1 MSSPDPRERRPF
13 GIAPPAYRLPDDTH
27 VGAVRL
33 QVSDLERSIVFYE
46 RVIGLRVHAQTSNRA
61 ELAAHGD
68 DRVLVFLEA
77 KSGISPV
84 PRRGAFGL
92 YHFALLLPDRAELGR
107 FAAHLAY
114 LDERVGMA
122 DHLVSESLYLWDPD
136 SLGIEVYAD
145 RPRHLWEQDGRQL
158 VMTTDP
164 LDVPG
169 LVSAAGDRPW
179 RGMPAGSTVGHVHLH
194 VGDLEEGEAFYHRAL
209 GFDKTVWNYPGA
221 LFFAAGGY
229 HHHLGT
235 NTWSPGPSA
244 QPDEAQLLEWELVVP
259 DPAGVAGAAR
269 SLRDAGYSVRE
280 TDRGWVAADPWDTH
294 LRIVPLARPE

>member
-1 MSSPDPRERRPF
+1 MTRPDPAERRPF

-33 QVSDLERSIVFYE
+33 QVSDLQRSISYYE
-46 RVIGLRVHAQTSNRA
+46 RVIGLRVRAQTASTA
-61 ELAAHGD
+61 ELGAHGD
-68 DRVLVFLEA
+68 DRILVCLHE
-77 KSGISPV
+77 KRGISPA

-92 YHFALLLPDRAELGR
+92 YHFAILLPDRAELGR

-114 LDERVGMA
+114 IDERVGMA
-122 DHLVSESLYLWDPD
+122 DHLVSEALYLWDPD

-145 RPRHLWEQDGRQL
+145 RPRHLWERDGQQL

-169 LVSAAGDRPW
+169 LVSAAGERAW
-179 RGMPAGSTVGHVHLH
+179 RGVPAGSTVGHVHLH
-194 VGDLEEGEAFYHRAL
+194 VGDLDEAEAFYHRAL

-244 QPDEAQLLEWELVVP
+244 QPDQAQLLEWELVVP
-259 DPAGVAGAAR
+259 EPGGAVQ
-269 SLRDAGYSVRE
+269 SLRHAGYNVRDA
-280 TDRGWVAADPWDTH
+280 DRGWVAADPWGTH
-294 LRIVPLARPE
+294 LRILDIS